1 MQTRAV
7 SCTNDV
13 QIRAKREKLQ
23 RSFST
28 GLFSIFRIILLSA
41 ISFILLYP
49 ILYMISMSLRPLSQV
64 YDPSV
69 VWIPKSITLENI
81 TYIFQLAKFKEA
93 FLNSTL
99 ISFGSTV
106 FLVLSCSLAGYGF
119 ARFNFK
125 FKKVLFVG
133 VLLTILVPPQLL
145 IVPTAVEMK
154 YFDFFFLGNIAKIFT
169 GNAVTVNLLDSVW
182 CMYLPALFGNGIRAG
197 LFIFMFRQ
205 CFMGLPK
212 SLEDAAAV
220 DGCGFFRT
228 FFKIMIPCAGS
239 IFVVVGLFSL
249 VTYWNDYY
257 YTGMLFTNTK
267 TISSVLSA
275 IRTTLSDAGIRDTN
289 MVAAYLQTASFISIL
304 PPLVLYLVFQRQFTE
319 SIARTGIVG

>member
-1 MQTRAV
+1 MQIRSNICAK
-7 SCTNDV
+7 DV
-13 QIRAKREKLQ
+13 QIRTKIEKRQ
-23 RSFST
+23 RYFVS
-28 GLFSIFRIILLSA
+28 GLFNVFRIILLSA

-49 ILYMISMSLRPLSQV
+49 ILYMISMSIRPLSQV

-69 VWIPKSITLENI
+69 VWIPKSFTFKNI
-81 TYIFQLAKFKEA
+81 MYIFKLAKFKEA
-93 FLNSTL
+93 FQNSTL
-99 ISFGSTV
+99 ISIGSTV
-106 FLVLSCSLAGYGF
+106 LLVLSCSLAGYGF

-125 FKKVLFVG
+125 FKRILFVG

-154 YFDFFFLGNIAKIFT
+154 YFDFFFIGNIAKLFT
-169 GNAVTVNLLDSVW
+169 GNAATVNLLDSVW

-220 DGCGFFRT
+220 DGCGFLRT
-228 FFKIMIPCAGS
+228 FFKILIPCAGS

-257 YTGMLFTNTK
+257 YTGMLFTNTR

-275 IRTTLSDAGIRDTN
+275 IRTTLGDAGIRDTN
-289 MVAAYLQTASFISIL
+289 MVAAYLQTASLISIL
-304 PPLVLYLVFQRQFTE
+304 PPLVLYLIFQRQFTE